1 MNKIDEFKICTTAY
15 ETFEILCLT
24 ETHINKTILDSEI
37 EVTGFK
43 FSGETEILISIMR
56 EIFLCLSIVE
66 LI

>member
-24 ETHINKTILDSEI
+24 ETHLNKTILDLRLKLLALS
-37 EVTGFK
+37 